1 MISLGYP
8 EEVREKNNNYYEDK
22 VHYDKNIANDYINET
37 GISNV
42 EKCQTI
48 DELKQCVFG
57 AMAKLEKESPYFKNS
72 SFAEEKEWRIVIT
85 YVMDHFSGAD
95 LSGFNTDD
103 YNFGKLDYIVSNN
116 KLVSH
121 FEIKFPNIKNAIS
134 EIVIGPKCTESIVD
148 IKHFLISLGIL
159 ENMDDKSI
167 KITKSQ
173 ASYR

>member
-1 MISLGYP
+1 
-8 EEVREKNNNYYEDK
+8 
-22 VHYDKNIANDYINET
+22 
-37 GISNV
+37 
-42 EKCQTI
+42 
-48 DELKQCVFG
+48 
-57 AMAKLEKESPYFKNS
+57 MAKLEKESPYFKNS

-85 YVMDHFSGAD
+85 YVMDHFAGAD

>member
-1 MISLGYP
+1 MYIST
-8 EEVREKNNNYYEDK
+8 YY
-22 VHYDKNIANDYINET
+22 YCINET

-85 YVMDHFSGAD
+85 YVMDHFAGAD

-103 YNFGKLDYIVSNN
+103 YKFGKLDYIVSNN

-121 FEIKFPNIKNAIS
+121 FEIKFPNINLALGSNFRSLFLCLLRRNFRGLTIGFVVPRFYLYFKYSINFFAAI
-134 EIVIGPKCTESIVD
+134 ERA
-148 IKHFLISLGIL
+148 LWL
-159 ENMDDKSI
+159 
-167 KITKSQ
+167 
-173 ASYR
+173 R